1 MRYRIAAFTHWVNLT
16 GLGGGLLWAFFSGS
30 PILGLLTLGVEAAA
44 LWILPDLPAFRAIVD
59 IGGAERRVDKERA
72 FYIKELFGVAQAAN
86 PKLFAA
92 DRAEWVGV
100 AVRHN
105 HDSWKEFLDLYGVVD
120 QLRDI
125 ARVRHDSDLTS
136 ARLVQVDLALNG
148 WLRLLFA
155 QKALTRAVERA
166 NEEALWARVDD
177 LKEQIRKAPAVH
189 GAVLKERLRLAL
201 HQLRAVPKLKARLE
215 LCNAKAETIAFSLR
229 QMGDAA
235 AASQGSDV
243 ALLAEGLVDQYEFL
257 ERDLSELA
265 AQNDMRELM
274 GEIDWTAELEATP
287 TKAALSA
294 PRADEDLDALEAEL
308 RAGSWEQV
316 PARKGA

>member
-1 MRYRIAAFTHWVNLT
+1 M
-16 GLGGGLLWAFFSGS
+16 WAFFSGS
-30 PILGLLTLGVEAAA
+30 PLLGLLTLGVEAAA

-59 IGGAERRVDKERA
+59 VGGTERRVDKERA
-72 FYIKELFGVAQAAN
+72 FYVKELFGVGPHSN
-86 PKLFAA
+86 SRFFVA
-92 DRAEWVGV
+92 DRVDWADAAGGPKS
-100 AVRHN
+100 AV
-105 HDSWKEFLDLYGVVD
+105 WKEFRDLYRTVD

-125 ARVRHDSDLTS
+125 ARVRHDGDLTP
-136 ARLVQVDLALNG
+136 ARLAQVDLALNG

-155 QKALTRAVERA
+155 QKALARAVERA
-166 NEEALWARVDD
+166 NEEVLWSRVDD
-177 LKEQIRKAPAVH
+177 LKEQIRKAPAIH

-215 LCNAKAETIAFSLR
+215 LCEAKAETIAFSLR

-274 GEIDWTAELEATP
+274 GEIDWTAELETRPAKATLP
-287 TKAALSA
+287 AA
-294 PRADEDLDALEAEL
+294 PRVDEDLDALEAEL
-308 RAGSWEQV
+308 RAGAWEHA
-316 PARKGA
+316 PAGGRT